1 MLDTYKYINFLLNW
15 MKKKEEKKERAMRSR
30 VHGYNTVAQCEENG
44 MNLTGIEKKLHG
56 KGSVAVKRI
65 KKK

>member
-1 MLDTYKYINFLLNW
+1 

-30 VHGYNTVAQCEENG
+30 VHGYNTFAQCEENG